1 MAQNAEKQSK
11 KKEHILVGLS
21 SAPSNSKIVET
32 ASKMAR
38 AFDANFTA
46 LYIKTSQSEVLSE
59 ENAKRLQNNIKFAER
74 MGATVVTVYGEDVAL
89 QMAEYAKTSGA
100 TKIVIG
106 RNATKR
112 AGIIKKPTLADK
124 LIVLAT
130 NIDIHIIPDA
140 NSDLREQK
148 ETLFKK
154 TNALSIIKDLAI
166 SLGVIIVASLIGL
179 FFAYLGFSEANI
191 ITLYI
196 LGVLIT
202 SIITSSKIT
211 WGFSSVASV
220 LIFNF
225 LFTKPRFT
233 LMAYGDG
240 YPITFAIMLVASLIT
255 GSLASK
261 MHNQTKQSSQ
271 AAYRTKILFDSNRL
285 LQRASDDEEVLKI
298 TAEQLKKLLNREIV
312 IFKQDKDALQ
322 TLVYALDDSFKVGE
336 KELNTAKSI
345 LINDSYAYKD
355 AQLRCDYY
363 PIKTQLRTYGIVA
376 VYKNEKEI
384 DSFENSIVLSLVGE
398 CALAIE
404 NLFNAKEKELAAVLA
419 ENEQLRANLL
429 RAISHD
435 LRTPLTAISGNA
447 SNLISNSV
455 SFDEQTKL
463 SIYNDIYNDSMWLIN
478 LVENLLSITRLE
490 EGRINLNFTAELINE
505 VVAEAVK
512 HVHMRQGGQ
521 KITVVHKDEL
531 LLAKMDA
538 RLIIQVIINILDN
551 AMKYTPSDSM
561 ITITTEKQKDKA
573 IISIADNGA
582 GIPDELK
589 ERVFDMFYTGANKLA
604 DSRRGIGLGLSL
616 CKSIISVH
624 GGEIFVKDNVPSGAI
639 FTFTLPIGEIKI
651 NESSCDIDS

>member
-1 MAQNAEKQSK
+1 MQSSEKQSK

-32 ASKMAR
+32 ASKMAK
-38 AFDANFTA
+38 AFGANFTA
-46 LYIKTSQSEVLSE
+46 LYIKTSQSEILSE
-59 ENAKRLQNNIKFAER
+59 ENATRLQNNIKFAER
-74 MGATVVTVYGEDVAL
+74 MGATVVTVYSEDVAL
-89 QMAEYAKTSGA
+89 QMAEYAKTSGV

-112 AGIIKKPTLADK
+112 AGLIRKPTLADK
-124 LIVLAT
+124 LISLVT
-130 NIDIHIIPDA
+130 SIDIHIIPDA
-140 NSDLREQK
+140 DSDLREQK
-148 ETLFKK
+148 ANLFRK

-166 SLGVIIVASLIGL
+166 SFGVIIVASLIGL
-179 FFAYLGFSEANI
+179 FFAHLGFSEANI

-202 SIITSSKIT
+202 SIITSSKT
-211 WGFSSVASV
+211 AWGFSSVASV

-225 LFTKPRFT
+225 LFTKPRFS

-240 YPITFAIMLVASLIT
+240 YPITFAIMFVASLIT

-271 AAYRTKILFDSNRL
+271 AAYRTKILFDANRL
-285 LQRASDDEEVLKI
+285 LQRASNDEEVLRI

-312 IFKQDKDALQ
+312 VFKRDKDGLQ
-322 TLVYALDDSFKVGE
+322 TLVYGLEDSFQIE
-336 KELNTAKSI
+336 EIELKTASNI
-345 LINDSYAYKD
+345 LVNLSSDYNN
-355 AQLRCDYY
+355 AQSRCDYY
-363 PIKTQLRTYGIVA
+363 PMKTQLRTYGVVA
-376 VYKNEKEI
+376 VYKSEKEI

-398 CALAIE
+398 CALALE

-447 SNLISNSV
+447 SNLISNAA

-463 SIYNDIYNDSMWLIN
+463 SIYNDIYHDSMWLIN

-490 EGRINLNFTAELINE
+490 EGRMNLNFTTELVDE
-505 VVAEAVK
+505 VVAEAIK
-512 HVHMRQGGQ
+512 HVHQRERGQ
-521 KITVVHKDEL
+521 KITVIHKDEL
-531 LLAKMDA
+531 LLAKMDT

-551 AMKYTPSDSM
+551 AIKYTPKDSM
-561 ITITTEKQKDKA
+561 ITITTEKQKDNA
-573 IISIADNGA
+573 IISIADNGS

-589 ERVFDMFYTGANKLA
+589 ECVFDMFYTGANKLA
-604 DSRRGIGLGLSL
+604 DSRRSIGLGLAL

-651 NESSCDIDS
+651 NE

>member
-1 MAQNAEKQSK
+1 MVQNAEKQSK

-38 AFDANFTA
+38 AFDANLTA

-74 MGATVVTVYGEDVAL
+74 MGATIVTVYGEDVAL

-112 AGIIKKPTLADK
+112 AGIIRKPTLADK
-124 LIVLAT
+124 LIALAT

-140 NSDLREQK
+140 DSDLREQK

-154 TNALSIIKDLAI
+154 TNALSIVKDLAI
-166 SLGVIIVASLIGL
+166 SLGVIIVTSLIGL

-202 SIITSSKIT
+202 SIVTSSKLA

-225 LFTKPRFT
+225 LFTKPRFS

-240 YPITFAIMLVASLIT
+240 YPITFAIMFVASLIT

-271 AAYRTKILFDSNRL
+271 AAYRTKILFDANRL

-312 IFKQDKDALQ
+312 IFKQNKDALQ
-322 TLVYALDDSFKVGE
+322 TLVYALDDSFQMGE
-336 KELNTAKSI
+336 KELNIATSI
-345 LINDSYAYKD
+345 LINHSYDYKD

-363 PIKTQLRTYGIVA
+363 PLKTQLRTYGIVA

-398 CALAIE
+398 CALALE

-447 SNLISNSV
+447 SNLISNAS

-490 EGRINLNFTAELINE
+490 EGRMNLNFTAELIDE

-521 KITVVHKDEL
+521 KITVVHKDEF
-531 LLAKMDA
+531 LLAKMDT

-551 AMKYTPSDSM
+551 AIKYTPKDSM

-604 DSRRGIGLGLSL
+604 DSRRSIGLGLAL

-651 NESSCDIDS
+651 NE

>member
-1 MAQNAEKQSK
+1 MQSSEKQSK

-32 ASKMAR
+32 ASKMAK
-38 AFDANFTA
+38 AFGANFTA
-46 LYIKTSQSEVLSE
+46 LYIKTSQSEILSE
-59 ENAKRLQNNIKFAER
+59 ENATRLQNNIKFAER

-89 QMAEYAKTSGA
+89 QMAEYAKTSGV

-112 AGIIKKPTLADK
+112 AGLIRKPTLADK
-124 LIVLAT
+124 LISLVT
-130 NIDIHIIPDA
+130 SIDIHIIPDA
-140 NSDLREQK
+140 DSDLREQK
-148 ETLFKK
+148 ANLFRK

-166 SLGVIIVASLIGL
+166 SFGVIIVASLIGL
-179 FFAYLGFSEANI
+179 FFAHLGFSEANI

-202 SIITSSKIT
+202 SIITSSKT
-211 WGFSSVASV
+211 AWGFSSVASV

-240 YPITFAIMLVASLIT
+240 YPITFAIMFAASLIT

-271 AAYRTKILFDSNRL
+271 AAYRTKILFDANRL
-285 LQRASDDEEVLKI
+285 LQRASNDEEVLKI

-312 IFKQDKDALQ
+312 VFKRDKDGLQ
-322 TLVYALDDSFKVGE
+322 TLVYGLEDSFQIE
-336 KELNTAKSI
+336 EIELKTASNI
-345 LINDSYAYKD
+345 LVNLSSDYNN
-355 AQLRCDYY
+355 AQSRCDYY
-363 PIKTQLRTYGIVA
+363 PMKTQLRTYGVVA
-376 VYKNEKEI
+376 VYKSEKEI

-398 CALAIE
+398 CALALE

-447 SNLISNSV
+447 SNLISNAA

-463 SIYNDIYNDSMWLIN
+463 SIYNDIYHDSMWLIN

-490 EGRINLNFTAELINE
+490 EGRMNLNFTTELVDE
-505 VVAEAVK
+505 VVAEAIK
-512 HVHMRQGGQ
+512 HVHQRERGQ

-531 LLAKMDA
+531 LLAKMDT

-551 AMKYTPSDSM
+551 AMKYTPTDSLVTV
-561 ITITTEKQKDKA
+561 ITEKQNDKA
-573 IISIADNGA
+573 VISIADNGA

-589 ERVFDMFYTGANKLA
+589 ERVFDMFYTGAKKLA
-604 DSRRGIGLGLSL
+604 DSRRSIGLGLAL

-624 GGEIFVKDNVPSGAI
+624 NGEIFVKDNVPSGAI

-651 NESSCDIDS
+651 NE

>member
-1 MAQNAEKQSK
+1 MVQNAEKQSK

-38 AFDANFTA
+38 AFDANLTA

-74 MGATVVTVYGEDVAL
+74 MGATIVTVYGEDVAL

-112 AGIIKKPTLADK
+112 ARIIRKPTLADK
-124 LIVLAT
+124 LIALAT

-140 NSDLREQK
+140 DSDLREQK

-154 TNALSIIKDLAI
+154 TNALSIVKDLAI
-166 SLGVIIVASLIGL
+166 SLGVIIVTSLIGL
-179 FFAYLGFSEANI
+179 FFAHLGFSEANI

-202 SIITSSKIT
+202 SIVTSSKLA

-225 LFTKPRFT
+225 LFTKPRFS

-240 YPITFAIMLVASLIT
+240 YPITFAIMFVASLIT

-271 AAYRTKILFDSNRL
+271 AAYRTKILFDANRL

-312 IFKQDKDALQ
+312 IFKQNKDTLQ
-322 TLVYALDDSFKVGE
+322 TLVYALDDSFQMGE
-336 KELNTAKSI
+336 KELNIATSI
-345 LINDSYAYKD
+345 LINHSYDYKD

-363 PIKTQLRTYGIVA
+363 PLKTQLRTYGIVA

-384 DSFENSIVLSLVGE
+384 DSFENSIILSLVGE
-398 CALAIE
+398 CALALE

-447 SNLISNSV
+447 SNLISNAS

-490 EGRINLNFTAELINE
+490 EGRMNLNFTAELIDE

-512 HVHMRQGGQ
+512 HVNMRQGRQ
-521 KITVVHKDEL
+521 KITVVHKDEF
-531 LLAKMDA
+531 LLAKMDT

-551 AMKYTPSDSM
+551 AIKYTPKDSM

-604 DSRRGIGLGLSL
+604 DSRRSIGLGLSL

-651 NESSCDIDS
+651 NE

>member
-1 MAQNAEKQSK
+1 MVQNAEKQSK

-74 MGATVVTVYGEDVAL
+74 MGATIVTVYGEDVAL

-112 AGIIKKPTLADK
+112 AGIIRKPTLADK
-124 LIVLAT
+124 LIALAT

-140 NSDLREQK
+140 DSDLREQK

-154 TNALSIIKDLAI
+154 TNALSIVKDLAI
-166 SLGVIIVASLIGL
+166 SLGVIIVTSLIGL
-179 FFAYLGFSEANI
+179 FFAHLGFSEANI

-202 SIITSSKIT
+202 SIVTSSKLA

-225 LFTKPRFT
+225 LFTKPRFS

-240 YPITFAIMLVASLIT
+240 YPITFAIMFVASLIT

-271 AAYRTKILFDSNRL
+271 AAYRTKILFDANRL

-312 IFKQDKDALQ
+312 IFKRDKEGLQ
-322 TLVYALDDSFKVGE
+322 TLVYGLEDSFQIE
-336 KELNTAKSI
+336 EIELKTASNI
-345 LINDSYAYKD
+345 LINHSYDYKD

-363 PIKTQLRTYGIVA
+363 PLKTQLRTYGIVA

-398 CALAIE
+398 CALALE

-447 SNLISNSV
+447 SNLISNAS

-490 EGRINLNFTAELINE
+490 EGRMNLNFTAELIDE

-521 KITVVHKDEL
+521 KITVVHKDEF
-531 LLAKMDA
+531 LLAKMDT

-551 AMKYTPSDSM
+551 AIKYTPKDSM

-604 DSRRGIGLGLSL
+604 DSRRSIGLGLAL

-651 NESSCDIDS
+651 NE

>member
-1 MAQNAEKQSK
+1 MQSSEKQSK

-32 ASKMAR
+32 ASKMAK
-38 AFDANFTA
+38 AFGANFTA
-46 LYIKTSQSEVLSE
+46 LYIKTSQSEILSE
-59 ENAKRLQNNIKFAER
+59 ENATRLQNNIKFAER

-89 QMAEYAKTSGA
+89 QMAEYAKTSGV

-112 AGIIKKPTLADK
+112 AGLIRKPTLADK
-124 LIVLAT
+124 LISLVT
-130 NIDIHIIPDA
+130 SIDIHIIPDA
-140 NSDLREQK
+140 DSDLREQK
-148 ETLFKK
+148 ANLFRK

-166 SLGVIIVASLIGL
+166 SFGVIIVASLIGL
-179 FFAYLGFSEANI
+179 FFAHLGFSEANI

-202 SIITSSKIT
+202 SIITSSKT
-211 WGFSSVASV
+211 AWGFTSVASV

-225 LFTKPRFT
+225 LFTKPRFS

-240 YPITFAIMLVASLIT
+240 YPITFAIMFVASLIT

-271 AAYRTKILFDSNRL
+271 AAYRTKILFDANRL

-298 TAEQLKKLLNREIV
+298 TAEQLKKLLNRQIV
-312 IFKQDKDALQ
+312 IFKQNKDALQ
-322 TLVYALDDSFKVGE
+322 TLVYALDDSFQMGE
-336 KELNTAKSI
+336 KELNIATSI
-345 LINDSYAYKD
+345 LINHSYDYKD
-355 AQLRCDYY
+355 AQPRCDYY
-363 PIKTQLRTYGIVA
+363 PLKTQLRTYGIVA

-398 CALAIE
+398 CALALE

-447 SNLISNSV
+447 SNLISNAA

-463 SIYNDIYNDSMWLIN
+463 SIYNDIYHDSMWLIN

-490 EGRINLNFTAELINE
+490 EGRMNLNFTTELVDE
-505 VVAEAVK
+505 VVAEAIK
-512 HVHMRQGGQ
+512 HVHQRERGQ

-531 LLAKMDA
+531 LLAKMDT

-551 AMKYTPSDSM
+551 AMKYTPTDSLVTV
-561 ITITTEKQKDKA
+561 ITEKQNDKA
-573 IISIADNGA
+573 VISIADNGA

-589 ERVFDMFYTGANKLA
+589 ERVFDMFYTGAKKLA
-604 DSRRGIGLGLSL
+604 DSRRSIGLGLAL

-624 GGEIFVKDNVPSGAI
+624 NGEIFVKDNVPSGAI
-639 FTFTLPIGEIKI
+639 FTFTLPIGEIEI
-651 NESSCDIDS
+651 NE

>member
-1 MAQNAEKQSK
+1 MQSSEKQSK

-32 ASKMAR
+32 ASKMAK
-38 AFDANFTA
+38 AFGANFTA
-46 LYIKTSQSEVLSE
+46 LYIKTSQSEILSE
-59 ENAKRLQNNIKFAER
+59 ENATRLQNNIKFAER
-74 MGATVVTVYGEDVAL
+74 MGATVVTVYSEDVAL
-89 QMAEYAKTSGA
+89 QMAEYAKTSGV

-112 AGIIKKPTLADK
+112 AGLIRKPTLADK
-124 LIVLAT
+124 LISLVT
-130 NIDIHIIPDA
+130 SIDIHIIPDA
-140 NSDLREQK
+140 DSDLREQK
-148 ETLFKK
+148 ANLFRK

-166 SLGVIIVASLIGL
+166 SFGVIIVASLIGL

-202 SIITSSKIT
+202 SIITSSKT
-211 WGFSSVASV
+211 AWGFTSVASV

-225 LFTKPRFT
+225 LFTKPRFS

-240 YPITFAIMLVASLIT
+240 YPITFAIMFVASLIT

-271 AAYRTKILFDSNRL
+271 AAYRTKILFDANRL
-285 LQRASDDEEVLKI
+285 LQRASNDEEVLRI

-312 IFKQDKDALQ
+312 VFKRDKEGLQ
-322 TLVYALDDSFKVGE
+322 TLVYGLEDSFQIE
-336 KELNTAKSI
+336 EIELKTASNI
-345 LINDSYAYKD
+345 LVNLSSDYNN
-355 AQLRCDYY
+355 AQSRCDYY
-363 PIKTQLRTYGIVA
+363 PMKTQLRTYGVVA
-376 VYKNEKEI
+376 VYKSEKEI

-398 CALAIE
+398 CALALE

-447 SNLISNSV
+447 SNLISNAA

-463 SIYNDIYNDSMWLIN
+463 SIYNDIYHDSMWLIN

-490 EGRINLNFTAELINE
+490 EGRMNLNFTTELVDE
-505 VVAEAVK
+505 VVAEAIK
-512 HVHMRQGGQ
+512 HVHQRERGQ
-521 KITVVHKDEL
+521 KITVIHKDEL
-531 LLAKMDA
+531 LLAKMDT

-551 AMKYTPSDSM
+551 AMKYTPTDSLVTV
-561 ITITTEKQKDKA
+561 ITEKQNDKA
-573 IISIADNGA
+573 VISIADNGA

-589 ERVFDMFYTGANKLA
+589 ERVFDMFYTGAKKLA
-604 DSRRGIGLGLSL
+604 DSRRSIGLGLAL

-624 GGEIFVKDNVPSGAI
+624 NGEIFVKDNVPSGAI
-639 FTFTLPIGEIKI
+639 FTFTLPIGEIEI
-651 NESSCDIDS
+651 NE

>member
-1 MAQNAEKQSK
+1 MVQNAEKQSK

-38 AFDANFTA
+38 AFDANLTA

-74 MGATVVTVYGEDVAL
+74 MGATIVTVYGEDVAL

-112 AGIIKKPTLADK
+112 AGIIRKPTLADK
-124 LIVLAT
+124 LIALAT

-140 NSDLREQK
+140 DSDLREQK

-154 TNALSIIKDLAI
+154 TNALSIVKDLAI
-166 SLGVIIVASLIGL
+166 SLGVIIVISLIGL
-179 FFAYLGFSEANI
+179 FFAHLGFSEANI

-202 SIITSSKIT
+202 SIVTSSKLA

-225 LFTKPRFT
+225 LFTKPRFS

-240 YPITFAIMLVASLIT
+240 YPITFAIMFVASLIT

-271 AAYRTKILFDSNRL
+271 AAYRTKILFDANRL

-312 IFKQDKDALQ
+312 IFKQNKDTLQ
-322 TLVYALDDSFKVGE
+322 TLVYALDDSFQMGE
-336 KELNTAKSI
+336 KELNIATSI
-345 LINDSYAYKD
+345 LINHSYDYKD

-363 PIKTQLRTYGIVA
+363 PLKTQLRTYGIVA

-384 DSFENSIVLSLVGE
+384 DSFENSIILSLVGE
-398 CALAIE
+398 CALALE

-447 SNLISNSV
+447 SNLISNAS

-490 EGRINLNFTAELINE
+490 EGRMNLNFTAELIDE

-521 KITVVHKDEL
+521 KITVVHKDEF
-531 LLAKMDA
+531 LLAKMDT
-538 RLIIQVIINILDN
+538 RLIIQVVINILDN
-551 AMKYTPSDSM
+551 AIKYTPKDSM

-604 DSRRGIGLGLSL
+604 DSRRSIGLGLAL

-651 NESSCDIDS
+651 NE

>member
-1 MAQNAEKQSK
+1 MVQNAEKQSK

-21 SAPSNSKIVET
+21 SAPSNSKNVET

-38 AFDANFTA
+38 AFDANLTA

-74 MGATVVTVYGEDVAL
+74 MGATIVTVYGEDVAL

-112 AGIIKKPTLADK
+112 AGIIRKPTLADK
-124 LIVLAT
+124 LIALAT

-140 NSDLREQK
+140 DSDLREQK
-148 ETLFKK
+148 VALFKK
-154 TNALSIIKDLAI
+154 TNALSIVKDLAI

-179 FFAYLGFSEANI
+179 FFAHLGFSEANI

-202 SIITSSKIT
+202 SIVTSSKLA

-240 YPITFAIMLVASLIT
+240 YPITFAIMFAASLIT

-271 AAYRTKILFDSNRL
+271 AAYRTKILFDANRL
-285 LQRASDDEEVLKI
+285 LQRASNDEEVLKI

-312 IFKQDKDALQ
+312 VFKRDKDGLQ
-322 TLVYALDDSFKVGE
+322 TLVYGLEDSFQIE
-336 KELNTAKSI
+336 EIELKTASNI
-345 LINDSYAYKD
+345 LVNLSSDYNN
-355 AQLRCDYY
+355 AQSRCDYY
-363 PIKTQLRTYGIVA
+363 PMKTQLRTYGVVA
-376 VYKNEKEI
+376 VYKSEKEI

-398 CALAIE
+398 CALALE

-447 SNLISNSV
+447 SNLISNAA

-463 SIYNDIYNDSMWLIN
+463 SIYNDIYHDSMWLIN

-490 EGRINLNFTAELINE
+490 EGRMNLNFTTELVDE
-505 VVAEAVK
+505 VVAEAIK
-512 HVHMRQGGQ
+512 HVHQRERGQ

-531 LLAKMDA
+531 LLAKMDT

-551 AMKYTPSDSM
+551 AMKYTPRDSLVTV
-561 ITITTEKQKDKA
+561 ITEKQNDKA
-573 IISIADNGA
+573 VISIADNGA

-589 ERVFDMFYTGANKLA
+589 ERVFDMFYTGAKKLA
-604 DSRRGIGLGLSL
+604 DSRRSIGLGLAL

-624 GGEIFVKDNVPSGAI
+624 NGEIFVKDNVPSGAI
-639 FTFTLPIGEIKI
+639 FTFTLPIGEIEI
-651 NESSCDIDS
+651 NE

>member
-1 MAQNAEKQSK
+1 MVQNAEKQSK

-38 AFDANFTA
+38 AFDANLTA

-74 MGATVVTVYGEDVAL
+74 MGATIVTVYGEDVAL

-112 AGIIKKPTLADK
+112 AGIIRKPTLADK
-124 LIVLAT
+124 LIALAT

-140 NSDLREQK
+140 DSDLREQK

-154 TNALSIIKDLAI
+154 TNALSIVKDLAI
-166 SLGVIIVASLIGL
+166 SLGVIIVISLIGL
-179 FFAYLGFSEANI
+179 FFAHLGFSEANI

-202 SIITSSKIT
+202 SIVTSSKLA

-225 LFTKPRFT
+225 LFTKPRFS

-240 YPITFAIMLVASLIT
+240 YPITFAIMFVASLIT

-271 AAYRTKILFDSNRL
+271 AAYRTKILFDANRL

-312 IFKQDKDALQ
+312 IFKQNKDTLQ
-322 TLVYALDDSFKVGE
+322 TLVYALDDSFQMGE
-336 KELNTAKSI
+336 KELNIATSI
-345 LINDSYAYKD
+345 LINHSYDYKD

-363 PIKTQLRTYGIVA
+363 PLKTQLRTYGIVA

-384 DSFENSIVLSLVGE
+384 DSFENSIILSLVGE
-398 CALAIE
+398 CALALE

-447 SNLISNSV
+447 SNLISNAS

-490 EGRINLNFTAELINE
+490 EGRMNLNFTAELIDE

-521 KITVVHKDEL
+521 KITVVHKDEF
-531 LLAKMDA
+531 LLAKMDT

-551 AMKYTPSDSM
+551 AIKYTPKDSM

-573 IISIADNGA
+573 IISIADNGS

-604 DSRRGIGLGLSL
+604 DSRRSIGLGLAL

-651 NESSCDIDS
+651 NE

>member
-1 MAQNAEKQSK
+1 MVQNAEKQSK

-38 AFDANFTA
+38 AFDANLTA

-74 MGATVVTVYGEDVAL
+74 MGATIVTVYGEDVAL

-112 AGIIKKPTLADK
+112 AGIIRKPTLADK
-124 LIVLAT
+124 LIALAT

-140 NSDLREQK
+140 DSDLREQK
-148 ETLFKK
+148 VALFKK
-154 TNALSIIKDLAI
+154 TNALSIVKDLAI

-179 FFAYLGFSEANI
+179 FFAHLGFSEANI

-202 SIITSSKIT
+202 SIVTSSKLA

-225 LFTKPRFT
+225 LFTKPRFS

-240 YPITFAIMLVASLIT
+240 YPITFAIMFVASLIT

-271 AAYRTKILFDSNRL
+271 AAYRTKILFDANRL

-312 IFKQDKDALQ
+312 IFKQNKDALQ
-322 TLVYALDDSFKVGE
+322 TLVYALDDSFQMGE
-336 KELNTAKSI
+336 KELNIATSI
-345 LINDSYAYKD
+345 LINHSYDYKD

-363 PIKTQLRTYGIVA
+363 PLKTQLRTYGIVA

-398 CALAIE
+398 CALALE

-447 SNLISNSV
+447 SNLISNAS

-490 EGRINLNFTAELINE
+490 EGRMNLNFTAELIDE

-521 KITVVHKDEL
+521 KITVVHKDEF
-531 LLAKMDA
+531 LLAKMDT

-551 AMKYTPSDSM
+551 AIKYTPKDSM

-589 ERVFDMFYTGANKLA
+589 ERVFDMFYTGANKMA
-604 DSRRGIGLGLSL
+604 DSRRSIGLGLAL

-651 NESSCDIDS
+651 NE

>member
-1 MAQNAEKQSK
+1 MVQNAEKQSK

-38 AFDANFTA
+38 AFDANLTA

-74 MGATVVTVYGEDVAL
+74 MGATIVTVYGEDVAL

-112 AGIIKKPTLADK
+112 AGIIRKPTLADK
-124 LIVLAT
+124 LIALAT

-140 NSDLREQK
+140 DSDLREQK

-154 TNALSIIKDLAI
+154 TNALSIVKDLAI

-179 FFAYLGFSEANI
+179 FFAHLGFSEANI

-202 SIITSSKIT
+202 SIITSSKLA

-225 LFTKPRFT
+225 LFTKPRFS

-240 YPITFAIMLVASLIT
+240 YPITFAIMFVASLIT

-271 AAYRTKILFDSNRL
+271 AAYRTKILFDANRL
-285 LQRASDDEEVLKI
+285 LQRASDDDEVLKI

-312 IFKQDKDALQ
+312 IFKQNKDALQ
-322 TLVYALDDSFKVGE
+322 TLVYALDDSFQMGE
-336 KELNTAKSI
+336 KELNIATNI
-345 LINDSYAYKD
+345 LINHSYDYKD

-363 PIKTQLRTYGIVA
+363 PLKTQLRTYGIVA

-398 CALAIE
+398 CTLALE

-447 SNLISNSV
+447 SNLISNAS

-490 EGRINLNFTAELINE
+490 EGRMNLNFTAELIDE

-512 HVHMRQGGQ
+512 HVHIRQGGQ
-521 KITVVHKDEL
+521 KITVVHKDEF
-531 LLAKMDA
+531 LLAKMDT

-551 AMKYTPSDSM
+551 AIKYTPSDSM
-561 ITITTEKQKDKA
+561 ITVTTEKQKDKA

-604 DSRRGIGLGLSL
+604 DSRRSIGLGLSL

-651 NESSCDIDS
+651 NE

>member
-1 MAQNAEKQSK
+1 MVQNAEKQSK

-38 AFDANFTA
+38 AFDANLTA

-74 MGATVVTVYGEDVAL
+74 MGATIVTVYGEDVAH

-112 AGIIKKPTLADK
+112 AGIIRKPTLADK
-124 LIVLAT
+124 LIALAT

-140 NSDLREQK
+140 DSDLREQK
-148 ETLFKK
+148 VALFKK
-154 TNALSIIKDLAI
+154 TNALSIVKDLAI

-179 FFAYLGFSEANI
+179 FFAHLGFSEANI

-202 SIITSSKIT
+202 SIVTSSKLA

-225 LFTKPRFT
+225 LFTKPRFS

-240 YPITFAIMLVASLIT
+240 YPITFAIMFVASLIT

-271 AAYRTKILFDSNRL
+271 AAYRTKILFDANRL

-312 IFKQDKDALQ
+312 IFKQNKDALQ
-322 TLVYALDDSFKVGE
+322 TLVYALDDSFQMGE
-336 KELNTAKSI
+336 KELNIATSI
-345 LINDSYAYKD
+345 LINHSYDYKD

-363 PIKTQLRTYGIVA
+363 PLKTQLRTYGIVA

-398 CALAIE
+398 CALALE

-447 SNLISNSV
+447 SNLISNAS

-490 EGRINLNFTAELINE
+490 EGRMNLNFTAELIDE

-521 KITVVHKDEL
+521 KITVVHKDEF
-531 LLAKMDA
+531 LLAKMDT

-551 AMKYTPSDSM
+551 AIKYTPKDSM

-604 DSRRGIGLGLSL
+604 DSRRSIGLGLSL

-651 NESSCDIDS
+651 NE

>member
-1 MAQNAEKQSK
+1 MVQNAEKQSK

-38 AFDANFTA
+38 AFDANLTA

-74 MGATVVTVYGEDVAL
+74 MGATIVTVYGEDVAL

-112 AGIIKKPTLADK
+112 AGIIRKPTLADK
-124 LIVLAT
+124 LIALAT

-140 NSDLREQK
+140 DSDLREQK
-148 ETLFKK
+148 VALFKK
-154 TNALSIIKDLAI
+154 TNALSIVKDLAI
-166 SLGVIIVASLIGL
+166 SLGVIIVTSLIGL
-179 FFAYLGFSEANI
+179 FFAHLGFSEANI

-202 SIITSSKIT
+202 SIVTSSKLA

-225 LFTKPRFT
+225 LFTKPRFS

-240 YPITFAIMLVASLIT
+240 YPITFAIMFVASLIT

-271 AAYRTKILFDSNRL
+271 AAYRTKILFDANRL

-312 IFKQDKDALQ
+312 IFKQNKDTLQ
-322 TLVYALDDSFKVGE
+322 TLVYALDDSFQMGE
-336 KELNTAKSI
+336 KELNIATSI
-345 LINDSYAYKD
+345 LINHSYDYKD

-363 PIKTQLRTYGIVA
+363 PLKTQLRTYGIVA

-398 CALAIE
+398 CALALE

-447 SNLISNSV
+447 SNLISNAS

-490 EGRINLNFTAELINE
+490 EGRMNLNFTAELIDE

-521 KITVVHKDEL
+521 KITVVHKDEF
-531 LLAKMDA
+531 LLAKMDI

-551 AMKYTPSDSM
+551 AIKYTPKDSM

-604 DSRRGIGLGLSL
+604 DSRRSIGLGLAL

-651 NESSCDIDS
+651 NE

>member
-1 MAQNAEKQSK
+1 MQSSEKQSK

-32 ASKMAR
+32 ASKMAK
-38 AFDANFTA
+38 AFGANFTA
-46 LYIKTSQSEVLSE
+46 LYIKTSQSEILSE
-59 ENAKRLQNNIKFAER
+59 ENATRLQNNIKFAER

-89 QMAEYAKTSGA
+89 QMAEYAKTSGV

-112 AGIIKKPTLADK
+112 AGLIRKPTLADK
-124 LIVLAT
+124 LISLVT
-130 NIDIHIIPDA
+130 SIDIHIIPDA
-140 NSDLREQK
+140 DSDLREQK
-148 ETLFKK
+148 ANLFRK

-166 SLGVIIVASLIGL
+166 SFGVIIVASLIGL
-179 FFAYLGFSEANI
+179 FFAHLGFSEANI

-202 SIITSSKIT
+202 SIITSSKT
-211 WGFSSVASV
+211 AWGFTSVASV

-225 LFTKPRFT
+225 LFTKPRFS

-240 YPITFAIMLVASLIT
+240 YPITFAIMFVASLIT

-271 AAYRTKILFDSNRL
+271 AAYRTKILFDANRL
-285 LQRASDDEEVLKI
+285 LQRASNDEEVLRI

-312 IFKQDKDALQ
+312 VFKRDKDGLQ
-322 TLVYALDDSFKVGE
+322 TLVYGLEDSFQIE
-336 KELNTAKSI
+336 EIELKTASNI
-345 LINDSYAYKD
+345 LVNLSSDYNN
-355 AQLRCDYY
+355 AQSRCDYY
-363 PIKTQLRTYGIVA
+363 PMKTQLRTYGVVA
-376 VYKNEKEI
+376 VYKSEKEI

-398 CALAIE
+398 CALALE

-447 SNLISNSV
+447 SNLISNAA

-463 SIYNDIYNDSMWLIN
+463 SIYNDIYHDSMWLIN

-490 EGRINLNFTAELINE
+490 EGRMNLNFTTELVDE
-505 VVAEAVK
+505 VVAEAIK
-512 HVHMRQGGQ
+512 HVHQRERRQ

-531 LLAKMDA
+531 LLAKMDT

-551 AMKYTPSDSM
+551 AMKYTPTDSLVTV
-561 ITITTEKQKDKA
+561 ITEKQNDKA
-573 IISIADNGA
+573 VISIADNGA

-589 ERVFDMFYTGANKLA
+589 ERVFDMFYTGAKKLA
-604 DSRRGIGLGLSL
+604 DSRRSIGLGLAL

-624 GGEIFVKDNVPSGAI
+624 NGEIFVKDNVPSGAI
-639 FTFTLPIGEIKI
+639 FTFTLPIGEIEI
-651 NESSCDIDS
+651 NE

>member
-1 MAQNAEKQSK
+1 MVQNAEKQSK

-38 AFDANFTA
+38 AFDANLTA

-74 MGATVVTVYGEDVAL
+74 MGATIVTVYGEDVAL

-112 AGIIKKPTLADK
+112 AGIIRKPTLADK
-124 LIVLAT
+124 LIALAT

-140 NSDLREQK
+140 DSDLREQK
-148 ETLFKK
+148 VALFKK
-154 TNALSIIKDLAI
+154 TNALSIVKDLAI
-166 SLGVIIVASLIGL
+166 SLGVIIVTSLIGL
-179 FFAYLGFSEANI
+179 FFAHLGFSEANI

-202 SIITSSKIT
+202 SIVTNSKLA

-225 LFTKPRFT
+225 LFTKPRFS

-240 YPITFAIMLVASLIT
+240 YPITFAIMFVASLIT

-271 AAYRTKILFDSNRL
+271 AAYRTKILFDANRL

-312 IFKQDKDALQ
+312 IFKQNKDALQ
-322 TLVYALDDSFKVGE
+322 TLVYALDDSFQMGE
-336 KELNTAKSI
+336 KDLNIATSI
-345 LINDSYAYKD
+345 LINHSYDYKD

-363 PIKTQLRTYGIVA
+363 PLKTQLRTYGIVA

-398 CALAIE
+398 CALALE

-447 SNLISNSV
+447 SNLISNAS

-490 EGRINLNFTAELINE
+490 EGRMNLNFTAELIDE

-521 KITVVHKDEL
+521 KITVVHKDEF
-531 LLAKMDA
+531 LLAKMDT

-551 AMKYTPSDSM
+551 AIKYTPKDSM

-604 DSRRGIGLGLSL
+604 DSRRSIGLGLAL

-651 NESSCDIDS
+651 NE

>member
-1 MAQNAEKQSK
+1 MVQNAEKQSK

-38 AFDANFTA
+38 AFDANLTA

-74 MGATVVTVYGEDVAL
+74 MGATIVTVYSEDVAL

-112 AGIIKKPTLADK
+112 AGIIRKPALADK
-124 LIVLAT
+124 LIALAT

-140 NSDLREQK
+140 DSDLREQK

-154 TNALSIIKDLAI
+154 TNALSIVKDLAI

-179 FFAYLGFSEANI
+179 FFAHLGFSEANI

-202 SIITSSKIT
+202 SIVTSSKLA

-225 LFTKPRFT
+225 LFTKPRFS

-240 YPITFAIMLVASLIT
+240 YPITFAIMFVASLIT

-271 AAYRTKILFDSNRL
+271 AAYRTKILFDANRL

-312 IFKQDKDALQ
+312 IFKQNKDTLQ
-322 TLVYALDDSFKVGE
+322 TLVYALDDSFQMGE
-336 KELNTAKSI
+336 KELNIATSI
-345 LINDSYAYKD
+345 LINHSYDYKD

-363 PIKTQLRTYGIVA
+363 PLKTQLRTYGIVA

-398 CALAIE
+398 CALALE

-447 SNLISNSV
+447 SNLISNAV

-490 EGRINLNFTAELINE
+490 EGRMNLNFTAELIDE

-521 KITVVHKDEL
+521 KITVVHKDEF
-531 LLAKMDA
+531 LLAKMDT

-551 AMKYTPSDSM
+551 AIKYTPKDSM

-582 GIPDELK
+582 GISDELK
-589 ERVFDMFYTGANKLA
+589 ERVFDMFYTGANKMA
-604 DSRRGIGLGLSL
+604 DSRRSIGLGLAL

-651 NESSCDIDS
+651 NE

>member
-1 MAQNAEKQSK
+1 MVQNAEKQSK

-38 AFDANFTA
+38 AFDANLTA

-74 MGATVVTVYGEDVAL
+74 MGATIVTVYGEDVAL

-112 AGIIKKPTLADK
+112 AGIIRKPTLADK
-124 LIVLAT
+124 LIALAT

-140 NSDLREQK
+140 DSDLKEQK

-154 TNALSIIKDLAI
+154 TNALSIVKDLAI
-166 SLGVIIVASLIGL
+166 SLGVIVVTSLIGL
-179 FFAYLGFSEANI
+179 FFAHLGFSEANI

-202 SIITSSKIT
+202 SIVTSSKLA

-225 LFTKPRFT
+225 LFTKPRFS
-233 LMAYGDG
+233 LMAYDDG
-240 YPITFAIMLVASLIT
+240 YPITFAIMFVASLIT

-271 AAYRTKILFDSNRL
+271 AAYRTKILFDANRL

-312 IFKQDKDALQ
+312 IFKQNKDALQ
-322 TLVYALDDSFKVGE
+322 TLVYALDESFQMGE
-336 KELNTAKSI
+336 KELNIATSI
-345 LINDSYAYKD
+345 LINHSYDYKD

-363 PIKTQLRTYGIVA
+363 PLKTQLRTYGIVA

-398 CALAIE
+398 CALALE

-447 SNLISNSV
+447 SNLISNAS

-490 EGRINLNFTAELINE
+490 KGRMNLNFTAELIDE

-521 KITVVHKDEL
+521 KITVVHKDEF
-531 LLAKMDA
+531 LLAKMDT

-551 AMKYTPSDSM
+551 AIKYTPKDSM

-589 ERVFDMFYTGANKLA
+589 ERVFDMFYTGANKMA
-604 DSRRGIGLGLSL
+604 DSRRSIGLGLAL

-651 NESSCDIDS
+651 NE

>member
-1 MAQNAEKQSK
+1 MVQNAEKQSK

-32 ASKMAR
+32 ASKMAK
-38 AFDANFTA
+38 AFDANLTA

-74 MGATVVTVYGEDVAL
+74 MGATIVTVYSEDVAL

-106 RNATKR
+106 RNTTKR
-112 AGIIKKPTLADK
+112 AGIIRKPTLADK
-124 LIVLAT
+124 LIALAT

-140 NSDLREQK
+140 DSDLKEQK

-154 TNALSIIKDLAI
+154 TNALSIVKDLAI
-166 SLGVIIVASLIGL
+166 SLGVIIVTSLIGL
-179 FFAYLGFSEANI
+179 FFAHLGFSEANI

-202 SIITSSKIT
+202 SIVTSSKLA

-225 LFTKPRFT
+225 LFTKPRFS

-240 YPITFAIMLVASLIT
+240 YPITFAIMFVASLIT

-271 AAYRTKILFDSNRL
+271 AAYRTKILFDANRL

-312 IFKQDKDALQ
+312 IFKQNKDALQ
-322 TLVYALDDSFKVGE
+322 TLVYALDDSFQMGE
-336 KELNTAKSI
+336 KELNIATSI
-345 LINDSYAYKD
+345 LINHSYDYKD

-363 PIKTQLRTYGIVA
+363 PLKTQLRTYGIVA

-384 DSFENSIVLSLVGE
+384 DSFENSIILSLVGE
-398 CALAIE
+398 CALALE

-447 SNLISNSV
+447 SNLISNAS

-490 EGRINLNFTAELINE
+490 EGRMNLNFTAELIDE

-521 KITVVHKDEL
+521 KITVIHKDEF
-531 LLAKMDA
+531 LLAKMDS

-551 AMKYTPSDSM
+551 AIKYTPKDSM

-589 ERVFDMFYTGANKLA
+589 ERVFDMFYTGANKMA
-604 DSRRGIGLGLSL
+604 DSRRGIGLGLAL

-651 NESSCDIDS
+651 NE

>member
-1 MAQNAEKQSK
+1 MVQNAEKQSK

-38 AFDANFTA
+38 AFDANLTA
-46 LYIKTSQSEVLSE
+46 LYIKTSQSEVISE

-74 MGATVVTVYGEDVAL
+74 MGATIVTVYGEDVAL

-112 AGIIKKPTLADK
+112 AGIIRKPTLADK
-124 LIVLAT
+124 LIALAT

-140 NSDLREQK
+140 DSDLREQK

-154 TNALSIIKDLAI
+154 TNALSIVKDLAI
-166 SLGVIIVASLIGL
+166 SLGVIIVTSLIGL
-179 FFAYLGFSEANI
+179 FFAHLGFSEANI

-202 SIITSSKIT
+202 SIVTSSKLA

-225 LFTKPRFT
+225 LFTKPRFS

-240 YPITFAIMLVASLIT
+240 YPITFAIMFVASLIT

-271 AAYRTKILFDSNRL
+271 AAYRTKILFDANRL

-312 IFKQDKDALQ
+312 VFKQNKDALQ
-322 TLVYALDDSFKVGE
+322 TLVYALDESFQMGE
-336 KELNTAKSI
+336 KELNIATSI
-345 LINDSYAYKD
+345 LINHSYDYKD

-363 PIKTQLRTYGIVA
+363 PLKTQLRTYGIVA

-384 DSFENSIVLSLVGE
+384 DSFENSIILSLVGE
-398 CALAIE
+398 CALALE

-447 SNLISNSV
+447 SNLISNAA

-463 SIYNDIYNDSMWLIN
+463 SIYNDIYHDSMWLIN

-490 EGRINLNFTAELINE
+490 EGRMNLNFTTELVDE
-505 VVAEAVK
+505 VVAEAIK
-512 HVHMRQGGQ
+512 HVHQRERGQ

-531 LLAKMDA
+531 LLAKMDT

-551 AMKYTPSDSM
+551 AMKYTPTDSLVTV
-561 ITITTEKQKDKA
+561 ITEKQNDKA
-573 IISIADNGA
+573 VISIADNGA

-589 ERVFDMFYTGANKLA
+589 ERVFDMFYTGAKKLA
-604 DSRRGIGLGLSL
+604 DSRRSIGLGLAL

-624 GGEIFVKDNVPSGAI
+624 NGEIFVKDNVPSGAI
-639 FTFTLPIGEIKI
+639 FTFTLPIGEIEI
-651 NESSCDIDS
+651 NE

>member
-1 MAQNAEKQSK
+1 MVQNAEKQSK

-38 AFDANFTA
+38 AFDANLTA

-74 MGATVVTVYGEDVAL
+74 MGATIVTVYGEDVAL

-112 AGIIKKPTLADK
+112 AGIIRKPTLADK
-124 LIVLAT
+124 LIALAT

-140 NSDLREQK
+140 DSDLREQK
-148 ETLFKK
+148 VALFKK
-154 TNALSIIKDLAI
+154 TNALSIVKDLAI
-166 SLGVIIVASLIGL
+166 SLGVIIVISLIGL
-179 FFAYLGFSEANI
+179 FFAHLGFSEANI

-202 SIITSSKIT
+202 SIVTSSKLA

-225 LFTKPRFT
+225 LFTKPRFS

-240 YPITFAIMLVASLIT
+240 YPITFAIMFVASLIT

-271 AAYRTKILFDSNRL
+271 AAYRTKILFDANRL

-312 IFKQDKDALQ
+312 IFKQNKDTLQ
-322 TLVYALDDSFKVGE
+322 TLVYALDDSFQMGE
-336 KELNTAKSI
+336 KELNIATSI
-345 LINDSYAYKD
+345 LINHSYDYKD

-363 PIKTQLRTYGIVA
+363 PLKTQLRTYGIVA

-384 DSFENSIVLSLVGE
+384 DSFENSIILSLVGE
-398 CALAIE
+398 CALALE

-447 SNLISNSV
+447 SNLISNAS

-490 EGRINLNFTAELINE
+490 EGRMNLNFTAELIDE

-521 KITVVHKDEL
+521 KITVVHKDEF
-531 LLAKMDA
+531 LLAKMDT

-551 AMKYTPSDSM
+551 AIKYTPKDSM

-573 IISIADNGA
+573 IISIADNGF

-604 DSRRGIGLGLSL
+604 DSRRSIGLGLAL

-651 NESSCDIDS
+651 NE

>member
-1 MAQNAEKQSK
+1 MVQNAEKQSK

-38 AFDANFTA
+38 AFDANLTA

-59 ENAKRLQNNIKFAER
+59 ENANRLQNNIKFAER
-74 MGATVVTVYGEDVAL
+74 MGATIVTVYGEDVAL

-112 AGIIKKPTLADK
+112 AGIIRKPTLADK
-124 LIVLAT
+124 LIALAT

-140 NSDLREQK
+140 DSDLREQK
-148 ETLFKK
+148 VALFKK
-154 TNALSIIKDLAI
+154 TNALSIVKDLAI

-179 FFAYLGFSEANI
+179 FFAHLGFSEANI

-202 SIITSSKIT
+202 SIVTSSKLA

-225 LFTKPRFT
+225 LFTKPRFS

-240 YPITFAIMLVASLIT
+240 YPITFAIMFVASLIT

-271 AAYRTKILFDSNRL
+271 AAYRTKILFDANRL

-298 TAEQLKKLLNREIV
+298 TAEQLKKLLNRHIV
-312 IFKQDKDALQ
+312 IFKQNKDALQ
-322 TLVYALDDSFKVGE
+322 TLVYALDDSFQMGE
-336 KELNTAKSI
+336 NELNIATNI
-345 LINDSYAYKD
+345 LVNHFYDYKD
-355 AQLRCDYY
+355 AQLRCYYY
-363 PIKTQLRTYGIVA
+363 PLKTQLRTYGIIA

-398 CALAIE
+398 CALALE

-447 SNLISNSV
+447 SNLISRAS

-490 EGRINLNFTAELINE
+490 EGRMNLNFTAELIDE

-521 KITVVHKDEL
+521 KITVVHKDEF
-531 LLAKMDA
+531 LLAKMDT

-551 AMKYTPSDSM
+551 AIKYTPKDSM

-589 ERVFDMFYTGANKLA
+589 ERVFDMFYTGANKMA
-604 DSRRGIGLGLSL
+604 DSRRSIGLGLAL

-624 GGEIFVKDNVPSGAI
+624 DGEIFVKDNMPSGAI

-651 NESSCDIDS
+651 NE

>member
-1 MAQNAEKQSK
+1 MQSSEKQSK

-21 SAPSNSKIVET
+21 STPSNSKIVET
-32 ASKMAR
+32 ASKMAK
-38 AFDANFTA
+38 AFGANFTA
-46 LYIKTSQSEVLSE
+46 LYIKTSQSEILSE
-59 ENAKRLQNNIKFAER
+59 ENATRLQNNIKFAER

-89 QMAEYAKTSGA
+89 QMAEYAKTSGV

-112 AGIIKKPTLADK
+112 AGLIRKPTLADK
-124 LIVLAT
+124 LISLVT
-130 NIDIHIIPDA
+130 SIDIHIIPDA
-140 NSDLREQK
+140 DSDLREQK
-148 ETLFKK
+148 ANLFRK

-166 SLGVIIVASLIGL
+166 SFGVIIVASLIGL
-179 FFAYLGFSEANI
+179 FFAHLGFSEANI

-202 SIITSSKIT
+202 SIITSSKT
-211 WGFSSVASV
+211 AWGFTSVASV

-225 LFTKPRFT
+225 LFTKPRFS

-240 YPITFAIMLVASLIT
+240 YPITFAIMFVASLIT

-271 AAYRTKILFDSNRL
+271 AAYRTKILFDANRL
-285 LQRASDDEEVLKI
+285 LQRASNDEEVLRI

-312 IFKQDKDALQ
+312 VFKRDKDGLQ
-322 TLVYALDDSFKVGE
+322 TLVYGLEDSFQIE
-336 KELNTAKSI
+336 EIELKTASNI
-345 LINDSYAYKD
+345 LVNLSSDYNN
-355 AQLRCDYY
+355 AQSRCDYY
-363 PIKTQLRTYGIVA
+363 PMKTQLRTYGVVA
-376 VYKNEKEI
+376 VYKSEKEI

-398 CALAIE
+398 CALALE

-447 SNLISNSV
+447 SNLISNAA

-463 SIYNDIYNDSMWLIN
+463 SIYNDIYHDSMWLIN

-490 EGRINLNFTAELINE
+490 EGRMNLNFTTELVDE
-505 VVAEAVK
+505 VVAEAIK
-512 HVHMRQGGQ
+512 HVHQRERGQ

-531 LLAKMDA
+531 LLAKMDT

-551 AMKYTPSDSM
+551 AMKYTPTDSLVTV
-561 ITITTEKQKDKA
+561 ITEKQNDKA
-573 IISIADNGA
+573 VISIADNGA

-589 ERVFDMFYTGANKLA
+589 ERVFDMFYTGAKKLA
-604 DSRRGIGLGLSL
+604 DSRRSIGLGLAL

-624 GGEIFVKDNVPSGAI
+624 NGEIFVKDNVPSGAI
-639 FTFTLPIGEIKI
+639 FTFTLPIGEIEI
-651 NESSCDIDS
+651 NE

>member
-1 MAQNAEKQSK
+1 MVQNTEKQSK

-38 AFDANFTA
+38 AFDANLTA

-74 MGATVVTVYGEDVAL
+74 MGATIVTVYGEDVAL

-112 AGIIKKPTLADK
+112 AGIIRKPTLADK
-124 LIVLAT
+124 LIALAT

-140 NSDLREQK
+140 DSDLREQK

-154 TNALSIIKDLAI
+154 TNALSIVKDLAI
-166 SLGVIIVASLIGL
+166 SLGVIIVTSLIGL
-179 FFAYLGFSEANI
+179 FFAHLGFSEANI

-202 SIITSSKIT
+202 SIVTSSKLA

-225 LFTKPRFT
+225 LFTKPRFS

-240 YPITFAIMLVASLIT
+240 YPITFAIMFVASLIT

-271 AAYRTKILFDSNRL
+271 AAYRTKILFDANRL

-312 IFKQDKDALQ
+312 IFKQNKDTLQ
-322 TLVYALDDSFKVGE
+322 TLVYALDDSFQMGE
-336 KELNTAKSI
+336 KELNIATSI
-345 LINDSYAYKD
+345 LINHSYDYKD
-355 AQLRCDYY
+355 AKLRCDYY
-363 PIKTQLRTYGIVA
+363 PLKTQLRTYGIVA

-384 DSFENSIVLSLVGE
+384 DSFENSIILSLVGE
-398 CALAIE
+398 CALALE

-447 SNLISNSV
+447 SNLISNAS

-490 EGRINLNFTAELINE
+490 EGRMNLNFTAELIDE

-521 KITVVHKDEL
+521 KITVVHKDEF
-531 LLAKMDA
+531 LLAKMDI

-551 AMKYTPSDSM
+551 AIKYTPKDSM

-604 DSRRGIGLGLSL
+604 DSRRSIGLGLAL

-651 NESSCDIDS
+651 NE

>member
-1 MAQNAEKQSK
+1 MVQNAKKQSK

-21 SAPSNSKIVET
+21 SAHSNSKIVET

-38 AFDANFTA
+38 AFDANLTA

-74 MGATVVTVYGEDVAL
+74 MGATIVTVYGEDVAL

-112 AGIIKKPTLADK
+112 AGIIRKPTLADK
-124 LIVLAT
+124 LIALAT

-140 NSDLREQK
+140 DSDLREQK

-154 TNALSIIKDLAI
+154 TNALSIVKDLAI
-166 SLGVIIVASLIGL
+166 SLGVIIVTSLIGL
-179 FFAYLGFSEANI
+179 FFAHLGFSEANI

-202 SIITSSKIT
+202 SIVTSSKLA

-225 LFTKPRFT
+225 LFTKPRFS

-240 YPITFAIMLVASLIT
+240 YPITFAIMFVASLIT

-271 AAYRTKILFDSNRL
+271 AAYRTKILFDANRL

-312 IFKQDKDALQ
+312 IFKQNKDTLQ
-322 TLVYALDDSFKVGE
+322 TLVYALDNSFQMGE
-336 KELNTAKSI
+336 KELNIATSI
-345 LINDSYAYKD
+345 LINHSYDYKD

-363 PIKTQLRTYGIVA
+363 PLKTQLRTYGIVA

-398 CALAIE
+398 CALALE

-447 SNLISNSV
+447 SNLISNAS

-490 EGRINLNFTAELINE
+490 EGRMNLNFTAELIDE

-521 KITVVHKDEL
+521 KITVVHKDEF
-531 LLAKMDA
+531 LLAKMDT

-551 AMKYTPSDSM
+551 AIKYTPKDSM

-589 ERVFDMFYTGANKLA
+589 ERVFDMFYTGANKVA
-604 DSRRGIGLGLSL
+604 DSRRSIGLGLAL

-651 NESSCDIDS
+651 NE

>member
-1 MAQNAEKQSK
+1 MAQNKENLSS

-21 SAPSNSKIVET
+21 SAPSNKKIIET
-32 ASKMAR
+32 ASKMAK
-38 AFDANFTA
+38 AFDANLTA
-46 LYIKTSQSEVLSE
+46 LYIKTSQSEVISE

-74 MGATVVTVYGEDVAL
+74 MGATIVTVYGEDVAL

-112 AGIIKKPTLADK
+112 AGIIRKPTLADK
-124 LIVLAT
+124 LIALAT

-140 NSDLREQK
+140 DSDLREQK

-154 TNALSIIKDLAI
+154 TNALSIVKDLAI
-166 SLGVIIVASLIGL
+166 SLGVIIVTSLIGL
-179 FFAYLGFSEANI
+179 FFAHLGFSEANI

-196 LGVLIT
+196 LGVLVT
-202 SIITSSKIT
+202 SIITSSKIA

-225 LFTKPRFT
+225 LFTKPRFS

-240 YPITFAIMLVASLIT
+240 YPITFAIMFVASLCT

-271 AAYRTKILFDSNRL
+271 AAYRTKILFDANRL
-285 LQRASDDEEVLKI
+285 LQRASDDEEVLQI

-312 IFKQDKDALQ
+312 IFKRGKETLQ
-322 TLVYALDDSFKVGE
+322 TLVYEFDDSFEIEEIELKTV
-336 KELNTAKSI
+336 KEIFENHSF
-345 LINDSYAYKD
+345 DYKNSQ
-355 AQLRCDYY
+355 ARCDYY
-363 PIKTQLRTYGIVA
+363 PIKTQLRIYGVIA
-376 VYKNEKEI
+376 VCKNEKEI

-398 CALAIE
+398 CALALE
-404 NLFNAKEKELAAVLA
+404 NLYNVREKELAAVLA

-447 SNLISNSV
+447 SNLISNAF
-455 SFDEQTKL
+455 SFDEKTKL
-463 SIYNDIYNDSMWLIN
+463 SIYKDIYHDSLWLIN

-490 EGRINLNFTAELINE
+490 EGRMNINFTPELVEE
-505 VVAEAVK
+505 VVAEAIK
-512 HVHMRQGGQ
+512 HVHKREGGQ
-521 KITVVHKDEL
+521 KITIIHKDEL
-531 LLAKMDA
+531 LLAKMDT

-551 AMKYTPSDSM
+551 AIKYTPLDST
-561 ITITTEKQKDKA
+561 ITVTTEKQEDKVV
-573 IISIADNGA
+573 ISIADNGP

-589 ERVFDMFYTGANKLA
+589 ERVFDMFYTGANKIA
-604 DSRRGIGLGLSL
+604 DSRRSIGIGLAL
-616 CKSIISVH
+616 CKSIINAH

-639 FTFTLPIGEIKI
+639 FTFTLPVGEIEI
-651 NESSCDIDS
+651 YE

>member
-1 MAQNAEKQSK
+1 MVQNVEKQSK

-32 ASKMAR
+32 ASKMAK
-38 AFDANFTA
+38 AFGANFTA
-46 LYIKTSQSEVLSE
+46 LYIKTSQSEILSE
-59 ENAKRLQNNIKFAER
+59 ENATRLQNNIKFAER

-89 QMAEYAKTSGA
+89 QMAEYAKTSGV

-112 AGIIKKPTLADK
+112 AGLIRKPTLADK
-124 LIVLAT
+124 LISLVT
-130 NIDIHIIPDA
+130 SIDIHIIPDA
-140 NSDLREQK
+140 DSDLREQK
-148 ETLFKK
+148 ANLFRK

-166 SLGVIIVASLIGL
+166 SFGVIIVASLIGL
-179 FFAYLGFSEANI
+179 FFAHLGFSEANI

-202 SIITSSKIT
+202 SIITSSKT
-211 WGFSSVASV
+211 AWGFTSVASV

-225 LFTKPRFT
+225 LFTKPRFS

-240 YPITFAIMLVASLIT
+240 YPITFAIMFVASLIT

-271 AAYRTKILFDSNRL
+271 AAYRTKILFDANRL
-285 LQRASDDEEVLKI
+285 LQRASNDEEVLRI

-312 IFKQDKDALQ
+312 VFKRDKEGLQ
-322 TLVYALDDSFKVGE
+322 TLVYGLEDSFQIE
-336 KELNTAKSI
+336 EIELKTASNI
-345 LINDSYAYKD
+345 LVNLSSDYNN
-355 AQLRCDYY
+355 AQSRCDYY
-363 PIKTQLRTYGIVA
+363 PMKTQLRTYGVVA
-376 VYKNEKEI
+376 VYKSEKEI

-398 CALAIE
+398 CALALE

-447 SNLISNSV
+447 SNLISNAA

-463 SIYNDIYNDSMWLIN
+463 SIYNDIYHDSMWLIN

-490 EGRINLNFTAELINE
+490 EGRMNLNFTTELVDE
-505 VVAEAVK
+505 VVAEAIK
-512 HVHMRQGGQ
+512 HVHQRERGQ

-531 LLAKMDA
+531 LLAKMDT

-551 AMKYTPSDSM
+551 AMKYTPTDSLVTV
-561 ITITTEKQKDKA
+561 ITEKQNDKA
-573 IISIADNGA
+573 VISIADNGA

-589 ERVFDMFYTGANKLA
+589 ERVFDMFYTGAKKLA
-604 DSRRGIGLGLSL
+604 DSRRSIGLGLAL

-624 GGEIFVKDNVPSGAI
+624 NGEIFVKDNVPSGAI
-639 FTFTLPIGEIKI
+639 FTFTLPIGEIEI
-651 NESSCDIDS
+651 NE

>member
-1 MAQNAEKQSK
+1 MVQNAEKQSK

-38 AFDANFTA
+38 AFDANLTA

-74 MGATVVTVYGEDVAL
+74 MGATIVTVYGEDVAL

-112 AGIIKKPTLADK
+112 AGIIRKPTLADK
-124 LIVLAT
+124 LIALAT

-140 NSDLREQK
+140 DSDLREQK

-154 TNALSIIKDLAI
+154 TNALSIVKDLAI
-166 SLGVIIVASLIGL
+166 SLGVIIVTSLIGL
-179 FFAYLGFSEANI
+179 FFAHLGFSEANI

-202 SIITSSKIT
+202 SIVTSSKLA

-225 LFTKPRFT
+225 LFTKPRFS

-240 YPITFAIMLVASLIT
+240 YPITFAIMFVASLIT

-271 AAYRTKILFDSNRL
+271 AAYRTKILFDANRL

-312 IFKQDKDALQ
+312 IFKQNKDTLQ
-322 TLVYALDDSFKVGE
+322 TLVYALDDSFQMGE
-336 KELNTAKSI
+336 KELNIATSI
-345 LINDSYAYKD
+345 LINHSYDYKD

-363 PIKTQLRTYGIVA
+363 PLKTQLRTYGIVA

-384 DSFENSIVLSLVGE
+384 DSFENSIILSLVGE
-398 CALAIE
+398 CALALE

-447 SNLISNSV
+447 SNLISNAS

-490 EGRINLNFTAELINE
+490 EGRMNLNFTAELIDE

-521 KITVVHKDEL
+521 KITVVHKDEF
-531 LLAKMDA
+531 LLAKMDT

-551 AMKYTPSDSM
+551 AIKYTPKDSM

-604 DSRRGIGLGLSL
+604 DSRRSIGLGLAL

-651 NESSCDIDS
+651 NE

>member
-1 MAQNAEKQSK
+1 MQSSEKQSK

-32 ASKMAR
+32 ASKMAK
-38 AFDANFTA
+38 AFGANFTA
-46 LYIKTSQSEVLSE
+46 LYIKTSQSEILSE
-59 ENAKRLQNNIKFAER
+59 ENATRLQNNIKFAER
-74 MGATVVTVYGEDVAL
+74 MGATVVTVYSEDVAL
-89 QMAEYAKTSGA
+89 QMAEYAKTSGV

-112 AGIIKKPTLADK
+112 AGLIRKPTLADK
-124 LIVLAT
+124 LISLVT
-130 NIDIHIIPDA
+130 SIDIHIIPDA
-140 NSDLREQK
+140 DSDLREQK
-148 ETLFKK
+148 ANLFRK

-166 SLGVIIVASLIGL
+166 SFGVIIVASLIGL
-179 FFAYLGFSEANI
+179 FFAHLGFSEANI

-202 SIITSSKIT
+202 SIITSSKT
-211 WGFSSVASV
+211 AWGFTSVASV

-240 YPITFAIMLVASLIT
+240 YPITFAIMFAASLIT

-261 MHNQTKQSSQ
+261 MHNQSKQSSQ
-271 AAYRTKILFDSNRL
+271 AAYRTKILFDANRL
-285 LQRASDDEEVLKI
+285 LQRASNDEEVLRI

-312 IFKQDKDALQ
+312 VFKRDKEGLQ
-322 TLVYALDDSFKVGE
+322 TLVYGLEDSFQIE
-336 KELNTAKSI
+336 EIELKTASNI
-345 LINDSYAYKD
+345 LVNLSSDYNN
-355 AQLRCDYY
+355 AQSRCDYY
-363 PIKTQLRTYGIVA
+363 PMKTQLRTYGVVA
-376 VYKNEKEI
+376 VYKSEKEI

-398 CALAIE
+398 CALALE

-447 SNLISNSV
+447 SNLISNAA

-463 SIYNDIYNDSMWLIN
+463 SIYNDIYHDSMWLIN

-490 EGRINLNFTAELINE
+490 EGRMNLNFTTELVDE
-505 VVAEAVK
+505 VVAEAIK
-512 HVHMRQGGQ
+512 HVHQRERGQ
-521 KITVVHKDEL
+521 KITVIHKDEL
-531 LLAKMDA
+531 LLAKMDT

-551 AMKYTPSDSM
+551 AMKYTPTDSLVTV
-561 ITITTEKQKDKA
+561 ITEKQNDKA
-573 IISIADNGA
+573 VISIADNGA

-589 ERVFDMFYTGANKLA
+589 ERVFDMFYTGAKKLA
-604 DSRRGIGLGLSL
+604 DSRRSIGLGLAL

-624 GGEIFVKDNVPSGAI
+624 NGEIFVKDNVPSGAI
-639 FTFTLPIGEIKI
+639 FTFTLPIGEIEI
-651 NESSCDIDS
+651 NE

>member
-1 MAQNAEKQSK
+1 MQSSEKQSK

-32 ASKMAR
+32 ASKMAK
-38 AFDANFTA
+38 AFGANFTA
-46 LYIKTSQSEVLSE
+46 LYIKTSQSEILSE
-59 ENAKRLQNNIKFAER
+59 ENATRLQNNIKFAER

-89 QMAEYAKTSGA
+89 QMAEYAKTSGV

-112 AGIIKKPTLADK
+112 AGLIRKPTLADK
-124 LIVLAT
+124 LISLVT
-130 NIDIHIIPDA
+130 SIDIHIIPDA
-140 NSDLREQK
+140 DSDLREQK
-148 ETLFKK
+148 ANLFRK

-166 SLGVIIVASLIGL
+166 SFGVIIVASLIGL
-179 FFAYLGFSEANI
+179 FFAHLGFSEANI

-202 SIITSSKIT
+202 SIITSSKT
-211 WGFSSVASV
+211 AWGFTSVASV

-225 LFTKPRFT
+225 LFTKPRFS

-240 YPITFAIMLVASLIT
+240 YPITFAIMFVASLIT

-261 MHNQTKQSSQ
+261 MHNQSKQSSQ
-271 AAYRTKILFDSNRL
+271 AAYRTKILFDANRL
-285 LQRASDDEEVLKI
+285 LQRASNDEEVLRI

-312 IFKQDKDALQ
+312 VFKRDKEGLQ
-322 TLVYALDDSFKVGE
+322 TLVYGLEDSFQIE
-336 KELNTAKSI
+336 EIELKTASNI
-345 LINDSYAYKD
+345 LVNLSSDYNN
-355 AQLRCDYY
+355 AQSRCDYY
-363 PIKTQLRTYGIVA
+363 PMKTQLRTYGVVA
-376 VYKNEKEI
+376 VYKSEKEI

-398 CALAIE
+398 CALALE

-447 SNLISNSV
+447 SNLISNAA

-463 SIYNDIYNDSMWLIN
+463 SIYNDIYHDSMWLIN

-490 EGRINLNFTAELINE
+490 EGRMNLNFTTELVDE
-505 VVAEAVK
+505 VVAEAIK
-512 HVHMRQGGQ
+512 HVHQRERGQ

-531 LLAKMDA
+531 LLAKMDT

-551 AMKYTPSDSM
+551 AMKYTPTDSLVTV
-561 ITITTEKQKDKA
+561 ITEKQNDKA
-573 IISIADNGA
+573 VISIADNGA

-589 ERVFDMFYTGANKLA
+589 ERVFDMFYTGAKKLA
-604 DSRRGIGLGLSL
+604 DSRRSIGLGLAL

-624 GGEIFVKDNVPSGAI
+624 NGEIFVKDNVPSGAI
-639 FTFTLPIGEIKI
+639 FTFTLPIGEIEI
-651 NESSCDIDS
+651 NE

>member
-1 MAQNAEKQSK
+1 MVQNAEKQSK

-38 AFDANFTA
+38 AFDANLTA

-74 MGATVVTVYGEDVAL
+74 MGATIVTVYGEDVAL

-112 AGIIKKPTLADK
+112 ARIIRKPTLADK

-140 NSDLREQK
+140 DSDLKEQK

-154 TNALSIIKDLAI
+154 TNTLSIVKDLAI
-166 SLGVIIVASLIGL
+166 SIGVIIVASLIGL

-202 SIITSSKIT
+202 SIVTSSKLA

-225 LFTKPRFT
+225 LFTKPRFS

-240 YPITFAIMLVASLIT
+240 YPITFAIMFVASLIT

-271 AAYRTKILFDSNRL
+271 AAYRTKILFDANRL

-312 IFKQDKDALQ
+312 IFKQNKDALQ
-322 TLVYALDDSFKVGE
+322 TLVYALDDSFQIGE
-336 KELNTAKSI
+336 KELNIATSI
-345 LINDSYAYKD
+345 LINHSYDYKD

-363 PIKTQLRTYGIVA
+363 PLKTQLRTYGIVA

-398 CALAIE
+398 CALALE

-435 LRTPLTAISGNA
+435 LRTPLTAISGNV
-447 SNLISNSV
+447 SNLISNAA

-463 SIYNDIYNDSMWLIN
+463 SIYNDIYHDSMWLIN

-490 EGRINLNFTAELINE
+490 EGRMNLNFTTELVDE
-505 VVAEAVK
+505 VVAEAIK
-512 HVHMRQGGQ
+512 HVHQRERGQ

-531 LLAKMDA
+531 LLAKMDT

-551 AMKYTPSDSM
+551 AIKYTPKDSM

-604 DSRRGIGLGLSL
+604 DSRRSIGLGLSL

-651 NESSCDIDS
+651 NE

>member
-1 MAQNAEKQSK
+1 MVQNAEKQSK

-38 AFDANFTA
+38 AFDANLTA

-74 MGATVVTVYGEDVAL
+74 MGATIVTVYGEDVAL

-112 AGIIKKPTLADK
+112 AGIIRKPTLADK
-124 LIVLAT
+124 LIALAT

-140 NSDLREQK
+140 DSDLREQK

-154 TNALSIIKDLAI
+154 TNALSIVKDLAI
-166 SLGVIIVASLIGL
+166 SLGVIIVTSLIGL
-179 FFAYLGFSEANI
+179 FFAHLGFSEANI

-202 SIITSSKIT
+202 SIVTSSKLA

-225 LFTKPRFT
+225 LFTKPRFS

-240 YPITFAIMLVASLIT
+240 YPITFAIMFVASLIT

-271 AAYRTKILFDSNRL
+271 AAYRTKILFDANRL

-312 IFKQDKDALQ
+312 IFKQNKDALQ
-322 TLVYALDDSFKVGE
+322 TLVYALDDSFQMGE
-336 KELNTAKSI
+336 KELNIATSI
-345 LINDSYAYKD
+345 LINHSYDYKD

-363 PIKTQLRTYGIVA
+363 LLKTQLRTYGIVA

-384 DSFENSIVLSLVGE
+384 DSFENSIILSLVGE
-398 CALAIE
+398 CALALE

-447 SNLISNSV
+447 SNLISNAS

-490 EGRINLNFTAELINE
+490 EGRMNLNFTAELIDE

-521 KITVVHKDEL
+521 KITVVHKDEF
-531 LLAKMDA
+531 LLAKMDT

-551 AMKYTPSDSM
+551 AIKYTPKDSM

-589 ERVFDMFYTGANKLA
+589 ERVFDMFYTGANKMA
-604 DSRRGIGLGLSL
+604 DSRRSIGLGLAL

-639 FTFTLPIGEIKI
+639 FTVTLPIGEIQI
-651 NESSCDIDS
+651 NE

>member
-1 MAQNAEKQSK
+1 MVQNAEKQSK

-38 AFDANFTA
+38 AFDANLTA
-46 LYIKTSQSEVLSE
+46 LYIKTSQSEVISE
-59 ENAKRLQNNIKFAER
+59 ENAKRLQNNIKLAER
-74 MGATVVTVYGEDVAL
+74 MGATIVTVYGEDVAL

-112 AGIIKKPTLADK
+112 AGIIRKPTLADK
-124 LIVLAT
+124 LIALAT

-140 NSDLREQK
+140 DSDLKEQK

-154 TNALSIIKDLAI
+154 TNALSIVKDLAI
-166 SLGVIIVASLIGL
+166 SLGVIIVTSLIGL
-179 FFAYLGFSEANI
+179 FFAHLGFSEANI

-202 SIITSSKIT
+202 SIVTSSKLA
-211 WGFSSVASV
+211 WGFSSAASV

-225 LFTKPRFT
+225 LFTKPRFS

-240 YPITFAIMLVASLIT
+240 YPITFAIMFVASLIT

-271 AAYRTKILFDSNRL
+271 AAYRTKILFDANRL

-312 IFKQDKDALQ
+312 IFKQNKDALQ
-322 TLVYALDDSFKVGE
+322 TLVYALDDSFQMGE
-336 KELNTAKSI
+336 KELNIATSI
-345 LINDSYAYKD
+345 LINHSYDYKD

-363 PIKTQLRTYGIVA
+363 PLKTQLRTYGIIA

-398 CALAIE
+398 CALALE

-447 SNLISNSV
+447 SNLISNAS

-490 EGRINLNFTAELINE
+490 EGRMNLNFTAELIDE

-512 HVHMRQGGQ
+512 HVHMRQGRQ
-521 KITVVHKDEL
+521 KITVVHKDEF
-531 LLAKMDA
+531 LLAKMDT

-551 AMKYTPSDSM
+551 AIKYTPKDSM

-582 GIPDELK
+582 GILDELK

-604 DSRRGIGLGLSL
+604 DSRRSIGLGLSL

-651 NESSCDIDS
+651 NE

>member
-1 MAQNAEKQSK
+1 MQSSEKQSK

-32 ASKMAR
+32 ASKMAK
-38 AFDANFTA
+38 AFGANFTA
-46 LYIKTSQSEVLSE
+46 LYIKTSQSEILSE
-59 ENAKRLQNNIKFAER
+59 ENATRLQNNIKFAER

-89 QMAEYAKTSGA
+89 QMAEYAKTSGV

-112 AGIIKKPTLADK
+112 AGLIRKPTLADK
-124 LIVLAT
+124 LISLVT
-130 NIDIHIIPDA
+130 SIDIHIIPDA
-140 NSDLREQK
+140 DSDLREQK
-148 ETLFKK
+148 ANLFRK

-166 SLGVIIVASLIGL
+166 SFGVIIVASLIGL
-179 FFAYLGFSEANI
+179 FFAHLGFSEANI

-202 SIITSSKIT
+202 SIITSSKT
-211 WGFSSVASV
+211 AWGFTSVASV

-225 LFTKPRFT
+225 LFTKPRFS

-240 YPITFAIMLVASLIT
+240 YPITFAIMFVASLIT

-271 AAYRTKILFDSNRL
+271 AAYRTKILFDANRL
-285 LQRASDDEEVLKI
+285 LQRASNDEEVLRI

-312 IFKQDKDALQ
+312 VFKRDKEGLQ
-322 TLVYALDDSFKVGE
+322 TLVYGLEDSFQIE
-336 KELNTAKSI
+336 EIELKTASNI
-345 LINDSYAYKD
+345 LVNLSSDYNNAHS
-355 AQLRCDYY
+355 RCDYY
-363 PIKTQLRTYGIVA
+363 PMKTQLRTYGVVA
-376 VYKNEKEI
+376 VYKSEKEI

-398 CALAIE
+398 CALALE

-447 SNLISNSV
+447 SNLISNAA

-463 SIYNDIYNDSMWLIN
+463 SIYNDIYHDSMWLIN

-490 EGRINLNFTAELINE
+490 EGRMNLNFTTELVDE
-505 VVAEAVK
+505 VVAEAIK
-512 HVHMRQGGQ
+512 HVHQRERGQ

-531 LLAKMDA
+531 LLAKMDT

-551 AMKYTPSDSM
+551 AMKYTPTDSLVTV
-561 ITITTEKQKDKA
+561 ITEKQNDKA
-573 IISIADNGA
+573 VISIADNGA

-589 ERVFDMFYTGANKLA
+589 ERVFDMFYTGAKKLA
-604 DSRRGIGLGLSL
+604 DSRRSIGLGLAL

-624 GGEIFVKDNVPSGAI
+624 NGEIFVKDNVPSGAI
-639 FTFTLPIGEIKI
+639 FTFTLPIGEIEI
-651 NESSCDIDS
+651 NE

>member
-1 MAQNAEKQSK
+1 MVQNAEKQSK

-38 AFDANFTA
+38 AFDANLTA

-74 MGATVVTVYGEDVAL
+74 MGATIVTVYGEDVAL

-112 AGIIKKPTLADK
+112 AGIIRKPTLADK
-124 LIVLAT
+124 LIALAT

-140 NSDLREQK
+140 DSDLREQK

-154 TNALSIIKDLAI
+154 TNALSIVKDLAI
-166 SLGVIIVASLIGL
+166 SLGVIIVTSLIGL
-179 FFAYLGFSEANI
+179 FFAHLGFSEANI

-202 SIITSSKIT
+202 SIVTSSKLA

-225 LFTKPRFT
+225 LFTKPRFS
-233 LMAYGDG
+233 LMAYDDG
-240 YPITFAIMLVASLIT
+240 YPITFAIMFVASLIT
-255 GSLASK
+255 GSFASK

-271 AAYRTKILFDSNRL
+271 AAYRTKILFDANRL

-312 IFKQDKDALQ
+312 IFKQNKDTLQ
-322 TLVYALDDSFKVGE
+322 TLVYALDDSFQMGE
-336 KELNTAKSI
+336 KELNIATSI
-345 LINDSYAYKD
+345 LINHSYDYKD

-363 PIKTQLRTYGIVA
+363 PLKTQLRTYGIVA

-384 DSFENSIVLSLVGE
+384 DSFENSIILSLVGE
-398 CALAIE
+398 CALALE

-447 SNLISNSV
+447 SNLISNAS

-490 EGRINLNFTAELINE
+490 EGRMNLNFTAELIDE

-512 HVHMRQGGQ
+512 HVHMRQGRQ
-521 KITVVHKDEL
+521 KITVVHKDEF
-531 LLAKMDA
+531 LLAKMDT

-551 AMKYTPSDSM
+551 AIKYTPKDSK

-589 ERVFDMFYTGANKLA
+589 ERVFDMFYTGANKMA
-604 DSRRGIGLGLSL
+604 DSRRSIGLGLAL

-651 NESSCDIDS
+651 NE

>member
-1 MAQNAEKQSK
+1 MVQNAEKQSK

-38 AFDANFTA
+38 AFDANLTA

-74 MGATVVTVYGEDVAL
+74 MGATIVTVYGEDVAL

-112 AGIIKKPTLADK
+112 AGIIRKPTLADK
-124 LIVLAT
+124 LIALAT

-140 NSDLREQK
+140 DSDLREQK

-154 TNALSIIKDLAI
+154 TNALSIVKDLAI
-166 SLGVIIVASLIGL
+166 SLGVIIVISLIGL
-179 FFAYLGFSEANI
+179 FFAHLGFSEANI

-202 SIITSSKIT
+202 SIVTSSKLA

-225 LFTKPRFT
+225 LFTKPRFS

-240 YPITFAIMLVASLIT
+240 YPITFAIMFVASLIT

-271 AAYRTKILFDSNRL
+271 AAYRTKILFDANRL

-312 IFKQDKDALQ
+312 IFKQNKDALQ
-322 TLVYALDDSFKVGE
+322 TLVYALDDSFQMGE
-336 KELNTAKSI
+336 KELNIATSI
-345 LINDSYAYKD
+345 LINHSYDYKD

-363 PIKTQLRTYGIVA
+363 PLKTQLRTYGIVA

-384 DSFENSIVLSLVGE
+384 DSFENSIILSLVGE
-398 CALAIE
+398 CALALE

-447 SNLISNSV
+447 SNLISNAS

-490 EGRINLNFTAELINE
+490 EGRMNLNFTAELIDE

-512 HVHMRQGGQ
+512 HVYMRQGGQ
-521 KITVVHKDEL
+521 KITVVHKDEF
-531 LLAKMDA
+531 LLAKMDT

-551 AMKYTPSDSM
+551 AIKYTPKDSM

-604 DSRRGIGLGLSL
+604 DSRRSIGLGLAL

-651 NESSCDIDS
+651 NE

>member
-1 MAQNAEKQSK
+1 MVQNAEKQSK
-11 KKEHILVGLS
+11 NKEHILVGLS

-38 AFDANFTA
+38 AFDANLTA

-74 MGATVVTVYGEDVAL
+74 MGATIVTVYGEDVAL

-106 RNATKR
+106 RNAMKR
-112 AGIIKKPTLADK
+112 ARIIRKPTLADK
-124 LIVLAT
+124 LIALAT

-140 NSDLREQK
+140 DSDLREQK
-148 ETLFKK
+148 VALFKK
-154 TNALSIIKDLAI
+154 TNALSIVKDLAI
-166 SLGVIIVASLIGL
+166 SLGVIIVTSLIGL

-202 SIITSSKIT
+202 SIVTSSKLA

-225 LFTKPRFT
+225 LFTKPRFS

-240 YPITFAIMLVASLIT
+240 YPITFAIMFVASLIT

-271 AAYRTKILFDSNRL
+271 AAYRTKILFDANRL

-312 IFKQDKDALQ
+312 VFKQNKDTLQ
-322 TLVYALDDSFKVGE
+322 TLVYALDDSFQMGE
-336 KELNTAKSI
+336 KELNIATSI
-345 LINDSYAYKD
+345 LINHSYDYKD

-363 PIKTQLRTYGIVA
+363 PLKTQLRTYGIVA

-398 CALAIE
+398 CALALE

-447 SNLISNSV
+447 SNLISNAS

-490 EGRINLNFTAELINE
+490 EGRMNLNFTAELIDE

-512 HVHMRQGGQ
+512 HVNMRQGRQ
-521 KITVVHKDEL
+521 KITVVHKDEF
-531 LLAKMDA
+531 LLAKMDT

-551 AMKYTPSDSM
+551 AIKYTPKDSI

-589 ERVFDMFYTGANKLA
+589 ERVFDMFYTGANKMA
-604 DSRRGIGLGLSL
+604 DSRRSIGLGLAL

-651 NESSCDIDS
+651 NE

>member
-1 MAQNAEKQSK
+1 MVQNAEKQSK

-38 AFDANFTA
+38 AFDANLTA

-74 MGATVVTVYGEDVAL
+74 MGATIVTVYGEDVAL

-112 AGIIKKPTLADK
+112 AGIIRKPTIADK
-124 LIVLAT
+124 LIALAT

-140 NSDLREQK
+140 DSDLREQK
-148 ETLFKK
+148 VALFKK
-154 TNALSIIKDLAI
+154 TNALSIVKDLAI
-166 SLGVIIVASLIGL
+166 SLGVIIVISLIGL
-179 FFAYLGFSEANI
+179 FFAHLGFSEANI

-202 SIITSSKIT
+202 SIVTSSKLA

-225 LFTKPRFT
+225 LFTKPRFS

-240 YPITFAIMLVASLIT
+240 YPITFAIMFVASLIT

-271 AAYRTKILFDSNRL
+271 AAYRTKILFDANRL

-312 IFKQDKDALQ
+312 IFKQNKDALQ
-322 TLVYALDDSFKVGE
+322 TLVYALDDSFQMGE
-336 KELNTAKSI
+336 KELNIATSI
-345 LINDSYAYKD
+345 LINHSYDYKD

-363 PIKTQLRTYGIVA
+363 PLKTQLRTYGIVA

-384 DSFENSIVLSLVGE
+384 DSFENSIILSLVGE
-398 CALAIE
+398 CALALE

-447 SNLISNSV
+447 SNLISNAS

-490 EGRINLNFTAELINE
+490 EGRMNLNFTAELIDE

-521 KITVVHKDEL
+521 KITVVHKDEF
-531 LLAKMDA
+531 LLAKMDT

-551 AMKYTPSDSM
+551 AIKYTPKDSM

-589 ERVFDMFYTGANKLA
+589 ERVFDMFYTGANKMA
-604 DSRRGIGLGLSL
+604 DSRRSIGLGLAL

-651 NESSCDIDS
+651 NE

>member
-1 MAQNAEKQSK
+1 MQSSEKQSK

-32 ASKMAR
+32 ASKMAK
-38 AFDANFTA
+38 AFGANFTA
-46 LYIKTSQSEVLSE
+46 LYIKTSQSEILSE
-59 ENAKRLQNNIKFAER
+59 ENATRLQNNIKFAER

-89 QMAEYAKTSGA
+89 QMAEYAKTSGV

-112 AGIIKKPTLADK
+112 AGLIRKPTLADK
-124 LIVLAT
+124 LISLVT
-130 NIDIHIIPDA
+130 SIDIHIIPDA
-140 NSDLREQK
+140 DSDLREQK
-148 ETLFKK
+148 ANLFRK

-166 SLGVIIVASLIGL
+166 SFGVIIVASLIGL
-179 FFAYLGFSEANI
+179 FFAHLGFSEANI

-202 SIITSSKIT
+202 SIITSSKT
-211 WGFSSVASV
+211 AWGFTSVASV

-240 YPITFAIMLVASLIT
+240 YPITFAIMFAASLIT

-271 AAYRTKILFDSNRL
+271 AAYRTKILFDANRL
-285 LQRASDDEEVLKI
+285 LQRANNDEEVLRI

-312 IFKQDKDALQ
+312 VFKRDKDGLQ
-322 TLVYALDDSFKVGE
+322 TLVYGLEDSFQIE
-336 KELNTAKSI
+336 EIELKTASNI
-345 LINDSYAYKD
+345 LVNLSSDYNN
-355 AQLRCDYY
+355 AQSRCDYY
-363 PIKTQLRTYGIVA
+363 PMKTQLRTYGVVA
-376 VYKNEKEI
+376 VYKSEKEI

-398 CALAIE
+398 CALALE

-447 SNLISNSV
+447 SNLISNAA

-463 SIYNDIYNDSMWLIN
+463 SIYNDIYHDSMWLIN

-490 EGRINLNFTAELINE
+490 EGRMNLNFTTELVDD
-505 VVAEAVK
+505 VVAEAIK
-512 HVHMRQGGQ
+512 HVHQRERGQ

-531 LLAKMDA
+531 LLAKMDT

-551 AMKYTPSDSM
+551 AMKYTPRDSLVTV
-561 ITITTEKQKDKA
+561 ITEKQNDKA
-573 IISIADNGA
+573 VISIADNGA

-589 ERVFDMFYTGANKLA
+589 ERVFDMFYTGAKKLA
-604 DSRRGIGLGLSL
+604 DSRRSIGLGLAL

-624 GGEIFVKDNVPSGAI
+624 NGEIFVKDNVPSGAI
-639 FTFTLPIGEIKI
+639 FTFTLPIGEIEI
-651 NESSCDIDS
+651 NE

>member
-1 MAQNAEKQSK
+1 MVQNEEKQSK

-38 AFDANFTA
+38 AFDATLTA

-74 MGATVVTVYGEDVAL
+74 MGATIVTVYSDDVAL

-112 AGIIKKPTLADK
+112 AGIIPKPTLADK
-124 LIVLAT
+124 LIALAT

-140 NSDLREQK
+140 DSDLREQK

-154 TNALSIIKDLAI
+154 TNALSIVKDLAI
-166 SLGVIIVASLIGL
+166 SLGIIIVASLIGL
-179 FFAYLGFSEANI
+179 FFAHLGFSEANI

-202 SIITSSKIT
+202 SIVTSSKLA

-225 LFTKPRFT
+225 LFTKPRFS

-240 YPITFAIMLVASLIT
+240 YPITFAIMFVASLIT

-271 AAYRTKILFDSNRL
+271 AAYRTKILFDANRL

-312 IFKQDKDALQ
+312 IFKQNKDALQ
-322 TLVYALDDSFKVGE
+322 TLVYALDDSFQMGE
-336 KELNTAKSI
+336 KELNIATSI
-345 LINDSYAYKD
+345 LINHSYDYKD

-398 CALAIE
+398 CALALE

-447 SNLISNSV
+447 SNLISNAS

-490 EGRINLNFTAELINE
+490 EGRMNLNFTAELIDE

-521 KITVVHKDEL
+521 KITVVHKDEF
-531 LLAKMDA
+531 LLAKMDT

-551 AMKYTPSDSM
+551 AIKYTPKDSM

-604 DSRRGIGLGLSL
+604 DSRRSIGLGLAL

-651 NESSCDIDS
+651 NE